1 VRSRR
6 CRYEQHEQAGCRHDR
21 QSAAAINGYSQ
32 TLAGTA
38 GAGRIPSTTAKGI
51 ADRPTGTST
60 GSGIDSPL
68 TESSRTNYGTTY
80 VTTSDGLFSI
90 AFTAVKQLTMKD
102 ASNRTVIFNYQEPTA

>member
-1 VRSRR
+1 MSSMNKQDADVIGK
-6 CRYEQHEQAGCRHDR
+6 ALR
-21 QSAAAINGYSQ
+21 QS
-32 TLAGTA
+32 TVTA
-38 GAGRIPSTTAKGI
+38 KRLPALPARGGIPSTTAKGI

>member
-1 VRSRR
+1 MSGMSK
-6 CRYEQHEQAGCRHDR
+6 QDADIIGKALQQPA
-21 QSAAAINGYSQ
+21 S
-32 TLAGTA
+32 LAKRLPALPARG
-38 GAGRIPSTTAKGI
+38 GIPSSTAKGNAAQPAI
-51 ADRPTGTST
+51 AAT

-102 ASNRTVIFNYQEPTA
+102 AANRTVIFNYQEPTA

>member
-1 VRSRR
+1 MSSLTR
-6 CRYEQHEQAGCRHDR
+6 QDADIIGKALKQQAT
-21 QSAAAINGYSQ
+21 SAKRLPALPARGGIPSA
-32 TLAGTA
+32 TATGTA
-38 GAGRIPSTTAKGI
+38 TQ
-51 ADRPTGTST
+51 PTGTST